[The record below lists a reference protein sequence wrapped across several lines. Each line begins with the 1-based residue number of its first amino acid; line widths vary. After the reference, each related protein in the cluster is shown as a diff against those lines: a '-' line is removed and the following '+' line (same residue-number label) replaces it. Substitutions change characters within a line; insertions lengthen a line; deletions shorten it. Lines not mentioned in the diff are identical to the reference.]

1 MSDFCHCAGCVKCTP
16 PCPNKMQTG
25 VQFADYCRACHR
37 SHLCSR
43 CGSNAIASTSVESF
57 CSTCLSSRS
66 SWCACT
72 GCKAHGGPHDN
83 HCPMSKQNNKRFAG
97 YCTRC
102 ASRWKCPS
110 CGAILPNCPTGD
122 LVIACQSCRP
132 PQCSCQ
138 SFASHV
144 SMHCSWDSGVWR
156 ILQRLCSC
164 VAVFMF
170 QEEWFTSHESNAMFS
185 VCSCC

>member
-16 PCPNKMQTG
+16 PCPNKMKTG

-72 GCKAHGGPHDN
+72 GCKAHDGHHDDR
-83 HCPMSKQNNKRFAG
+83 CPRSKQNNKRFAG
-97 YCTRC
+97 YCVRC
-102 ASRWKCPS
+102 ASHWKCPS
-110 CGAILPNCPTGD
+110 CDAILLTSPAGD
-122 LVIACQSCRP
+122 LVRACRNCDP
-132 PQCSCQ
+132 PQCSCHGCANHLPAT
-138 SFASHV
+138 SRCTAPGTLASGGYCNV
-144 SMHCSWDSGVWR
+144 CAPAW
-156 ILQRLCSC
+156 LC
-164 VAVFMF
+164 
-170 QEEWFTSHESNAMFS
+170 
-185 VCSCC
+185 